1 MTGSGAAVFGLFA
14 TEEAALAGRGRR
26 LAPARAWYV
35 TDLQP
40 GAPSGRRARAAR
52 QTACVI
58 HYPAASRRAAG
69 RLAAPRPSG
78 AGA

>member
-14 TEEAALAGRGRR
+14 TEARALKAREAV
-26 LAPARAWYV
+26 APARAWYV

-40 GAPSGRRARAAR
+40 EVAQAGPADRAR
-52 QTACVI
+52 QTRCVI
-58 HYPAASRRAAG
+58 DYSAASRRAAG

>member
-14 TEEAALAGRGRR
+14 TEAKAAAAREA

-40 GAPSGRRARAAR
+40 
-52 QTACVI
+52 
-58 HYPAASRRAAG
+58 
-69 RLAAPRPSG
+69 AAPRLSAAKGRDKSP
-78 AGA
+78 A